1 MSRQY
6 PVFNVINSCA
16 YKQGNKSY
24 GIRKHGDLTCYVG
37 TSSTRSFKFFKT
49 ETTHKETV
57 NGLHVYKFFVDGQL
71 IKKAIYDYKLDEIE
85 IETLTNN

>member
-6 PVFNVINSCA
+6 PIYNIINSCA
-16 YKQGNKSY
+16 YKRGNKSY
-24 GIRKHGDLTCYVG
+24 GIREHGELTCYIG
-37 TSSTRSFKFFKT
+37 TSKQRSFKFFKT

-71 IKKAIYDYKLDEIE
+71 IKKAVYDYKLDEIE
-85 IETLTNN
+85 IETITN

>member
-1 MSRQY
+1 MYRQY
-6 PVFNVINSCA
+6 KIYNKIQSCI
-16 YKQGNKSY
+16 YKKGNKSY
-24 GIRKHGDLTCYVG
+24 GINNHGELNCYIG
-37 TSSTRSFKFFKT
+37 TGKKRSYKFFKT

-85 IETLTNN
+85 IETITNN